1 MVPWF
6 STLKNR
12 KLCDCSQRQVWCL
25 RFGIVP
31 PADAYWEELRALAL
45 ASGLHSVAVTSAEPL
60 LRAREHIEDRV
71 GRGLVNGMQFTFR
84 NPVRSTTPTMS
95 VDGAKSIIVAARSY
109 DVREV
114 NHGDGLLRYPA
125 RVARYVWHDHNAELK
140 KSLEIVKKRLK
151 SDGHRAVVFADD
163 NSVVDREVA
172 WRSGLGWFGKNA
184 NILLPGAGSYFV
196 LGCIVTTAEL
206 PNGTPLDDGCGPC
219 ARCLSSCPTDAIVAP
234 GVIDANRCLS
244 WLLQKPGVFPRDHRV
259 ALADRIYGCDECQST
274 CPPTQ
279 RSSVAGEVPVDI
291 TSRHRR
297 HIDVVWMLAA
307 TDEELLEACDPWYIH
322 ERNPLWLR
330 RNALII
336 LGNIGD
342 ADDAEVRRVLE
353 ASLLSTEPVLRAHA
367 VWACARLGLTH
378 LLSGVEADVDDM
390 VRAEFA
396 HLPTCRDDL

>member
-1 MVPWF
+1 MP
-6 STLKNR
+6 S
-12 KLCDCSQRQVWCL
+12 
-25 RFGIVP
+25 
-31 PADAYWEELRALAL
+31 ADTYWEELRALAL
-45 ASGLHSVAVTSAEPL
+45 SSGLHSVAVTSADPL
-60 LRAREHIEDRV
+60 QRAREQIENRLE
-71 GRGLVNGMQFTFR
+71 RNLVNGMQFTFR

-95 VDGAKSIIVAARSY
+95 VEGAKSIIVAARSY
-109 DVREV
+109 DVRDASDDDV
-114 NHGDGLLRYPA
+114 LSQYPA
-125 RVARYVWHDHNAELK
+125 RVARYVWHDHNAALK

-151 SDGHRAVVFADD
+151 ADGHRAVVFADD

-206 PNGTPLDDGCGPC
+206 PTGAPLDDGCGPC
-219 ARCLSSCPTDAIVAP
+219 VRCLSSCPTDAIVSP
-234 GVIDANRCLS
+234 GVIDSNRCLS
-244 WLLQKPGVFPRDHRV
+244 WLLQKPGVFPRDYRV

-279 RSSVAGEVPVDI
+279 RSSLIGEVPVVI
-291 TSRHRR
+291 TSRHRS
-297 HIDVVWMLAA
+297 HIDVVWMLTA
-307 TDEELLEACDPWYIH
+307 TDKELLDACDPWYIH

-342 ADDAEVRRVLE
+342 PDDADVQRALE
-353 ASLLSTEPVLRAHA
+353 AMLSSTEPVLRAHA

-378 LLSGVEADVDDM
+378 LLSGFDADPDDM

>member
-1 MVPWF
+1 M
-6 STLKNR
+6 
-12 KLCDCSQRQVWCL
+12 
-25 RFGIVP
+25 P

-45 ASGLHSVAVTSAEPL
+45 ASGLHAVAVTSAEPL
-60 LRAREHIEDRV
+60 QRARVHIEDRLE
-71 GRGLVNGMQFTFR
+71 RDLVNGMQFTFR

-114 NHGDGLLRYPA
+114 DDGDALPRYSA
-125 RVARYVWHDHNAELK
+125 RVARYVWYDHNAALK

-151 SDGHRAVVFADD
+151 ADGHRAVVFADD

-206 PNGTPLDDGCGPC
+206 PAGSPLDDGCGPC
-219 ARCLSSCPTDAIVAP
+219 VRCLSSCPTDAITEP

-244 WLLQKPGVFPRDHRV
+244 WLLQKPGVFPHEYRV
-259 ALADRIYGCDECQST
+259 ALADRMYGCDECQSA
-274 CPPTQ
+274 CPQTQ
-279 RSSVAGEVPVDI
+279 RSSVTGEVPVDI

-297 HIDVVWMLAA
+297 HIDVVWMLTA
-307 TDEELLEACDPWYIH
+307 TDEELLASCDPWYIH

-336 LGNIGD
+336 LGNIGNS
-342 ADDAEVRRVLE
+342 DDAEVRRVLE
-353 ASLLSTEPVLRAHA
+353 DSLKSTEPVLRAHA

-378 LLSGVEADVDDM
+378 LLSGFDADADDM